1 MTEFKQ
7 ATLNPEH
14 NPELNLGND
23 SNKSRW
29 MSFGLSDDDE
39 EEHADYV
46 PDDVRQRPDFLDTKQ
61 NDKS

>member
-1 MTEFKQ
+1 
-7 ATLNPEH
+7 
-14 NPELNLGND
+14 
-23 SNKSRW
+23 